1 MANTLIAYP
10 NRADEC
16 TLSSGAW
23 SGGLPLANLQ
33 TRDIRKY
40 ARTSSAANAAT
51 KCDCAFPAPRSIRAV
66 CLINTNLSRD
76 AQYRI
81 RWASDAGFSSVVYDS
96 GVVDMHAPGLVPFG
110 SIEWE
115 EEGFWDG
122 RLSSEQMKWYPKDLI
137 HILPVNTWAQ
147 YLRVEIFDS
156 GNADGYVQIGRLFV
170 GKGFQPNSNISY
182 GRSVMHSSGTVVAET
197 LARREIFQ
205 AKPLVRQDIVDMSFL
220 SVDEGVTLFDMDRQL
235 DVSGEL
241 FYSFDPAD
249 TRNLMRWSFLARL
262 EKLSPLT
269 HPMFA
274 IHTKNFALKEII

>member
-10 NRADEC
+10 NRADEA
-16 TLSSGAW
+16 TLSAGTW
-23 SGGLPLANLQ
+23 TGGLPLANLQ
-33 TRDIRKY
+33 TRDIRKF
-40 ARTSSAANAAT
+40 ARTSSAATSAT
-51 KCDCAFPAPRSIRAV
+51 KFDCAFAAPRSIRAV

-81 RWASDAGFSSVVYDS
+81 RWASDAGFASVVYDS
-96 GVVDMHAPGLVPFG
+96 GTVDMYAPGLVPFG

-115 EEGFWDG
+115 EDGFWDG
-122 RLSSEQMKWYPKDLI
+122 RLSAEQIKWYPKDLI

-156 GNADGYVQIGRLFV
+156 TNADGYVQIGRLFV
-170 GKGFQPNSNISY
+170 GKGFQPNYNISY

-241 FYSFDPAD
+241 FYSFDPGD

-274 IHTKNFALKEII
+274 IHTKNFALKEIV